1 MAKNTGGTRSLVACD
16 VTGAVFRHTLI
27 LSFFWTAIAPVQPAA
42 PIVSN
47 CRTISRDIGPEGR
60 GADIS
65 IHQGQD
71 LDPIA
76 LLDIGQL

>member
-27 LSFFWTAIAPVQPAA
+27 LSFFPTAIAPVQPAA

-47 CRTISRDIGPEGR
+47 CPTISRDIGPG
-60 GADIS
+60 GLIS